1 MTALF
6 PTATPRT
13 VAPYRNDVV
22 GSFLRTD
29 ALKNAKTKL
38 NAGEID
44 QTAYDVVLK
53 EEIGKLVTK
62 QKQHGLHAVSDG
74 EFSRVWWHLDFFS
87 RAWRHGLGGDREFF
101 GTI

>member
-53 EEIGKLVTK
+53 ENWQIGHQTK
-62 QKQHGLHAVSDG
+62 TARLARCVRW
-74 EFSRVWWHLDFFS
+74 RV
-87 RAWRHGLGGDREFF
+87 
-101 GTI
+101 

>member
-53 EEIGKLVTK
+53 EENWQIGHQTK
-62 QKQHGLHAVSDG
+62 TARLARCVRW
-74 EFSRVWWHLDFFS
+74 RV
-87 RAWRHGLGGDREFF
+87 
-101 GTI
+101 